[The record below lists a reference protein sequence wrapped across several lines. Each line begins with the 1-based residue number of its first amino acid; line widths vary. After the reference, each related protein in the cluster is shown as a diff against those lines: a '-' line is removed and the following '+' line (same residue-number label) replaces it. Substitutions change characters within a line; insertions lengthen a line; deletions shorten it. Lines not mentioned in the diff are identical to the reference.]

1 MSLTDKVIALQ
12 KERDTH
18 LDICASLIKSDR
30 MVDIAAF
37 EVSSIRV
44 AEINIELKEI
54 LSHV

>member
-44 AEINIELKEI
+44 AEINIELKEL